1 MSDKPLEKLLH
12 NPTVHKIGHRAAHR
26 LFEQGV
32 KYTQSPQFQRQLQQA
47 TQQMGQA
54 LVRFFR

>member
-12 NPTVHKIGHRAAHR
+12 DPNLHKIGHRVAHR

-32 KYTQSPQFQRQLQQA
+32 KYLQSPQFHSQVQQ
-47 TQQMGQA
+47 TGQA
-54 LVRFFR
+54 LVRMIR